1 MSDPGSSPTSRAKP
15 FFETAYGG
23 SPAWDIGRPQPAVV
37 RLEEAGEITGS
48 VIDLGCGTG
57 ENALFLASR
66 GHEVVGVDLV
76 EAAIERARAKARERH
91 LEVEFRVWDALRLT
105 ELGRRFDCAID
116 VGLFHTLEDDE
127 RPVFAESLRS
137 ALEPGGRYVMLC
149 WSDRNPWG
157 FGPRRVTRREI
168 RQTFA
173 SGWAVETIEPD
184 VLASKLEQG
193 EIHAWLA
200 RIRRS

>member
-1 MSDPGSSPTSRAKP
+1 MSSKP
-15 FFETAYGG
+15 FFETAYEG
-23 SPAWDIGRPQPAVV
+23 SPPWDIGRPQPAIV
-37 RLEEAGEITGS
+37 RLEEAGEIPGS
-48 VIDLGCGTG
+48 VLDVGCGTG

-66 GHEVVGVDLV
+66 GHEVLGVDLV
-76 EAAIERARAKARERH
+76 PAAIERARGKARERG
-91 LEVEFRVWDALRLT
+91 LEVELRVWDALRLA

-127 RPVFAESLRS
+127 RPVFAESLRA

-173 SGWAVETIEPD
+173 SGWAVESIEPD

-200 RIRRS
+200 RIRRA

>member
-66 GHEVVGVDLV
+66 GHE
-76 EAAIERARAKARERH
+76 
-91 LEVEFRVWDALRLT
+91 
-105 ELGRRFDCAID
+105 
-116 VGLFHTLEDDE
+116 
-127 RPVFAESLRS
+127 
-137 ALEPGGRYVMLC
+137 
-149 WSDRNPWG
+149 
-157 FGPRRVTRREI
+157 
-168 RQTFA
+168 
-173 SGWAVETIEPD
+173 
-184 VLASKLEQG
+184 
-193 EIHAWLA
+193 
-200 RIRRS
+200 